1 MKKIFSI
8 FAAAALMS
16 AFACTKVDT
25 YEDTTNPLPVP
36 AAAEETLQGL
46 SISPKTSY
54 VVIGEP
60 VALTVAYVPENASVD
75 KLDWKSS
82 DTSVATVDAEGN
94 VTTLA
99 KGVALITAE
108 AGGQIGRAHV

>member
-46 SISPKTSY
+46 SISP
-54 VVIGEP
+54 
-60 VALTVAYVPENASVD
+60 
-75 KLDWKSS
+75 
-82 DTSVATVDAEGN
+82 
-94 VTTLA
+94 
-99 KGVALITAE
+99 
-108 AGGQIGRAHV
+108 

>member
-46 SISPKTSY
+46 SISPSPPSMRK
-54 VVIGEP
+54 
-60 VALTVAYVPENASVD
+60 
-75 KLDWKSS
+75 
-82 DTSVATVDAEGN
+82 AT
-94 VTTLA
+94 
-99 KGVALITAE
+99 
-108 AGGQIGRAHV
+108 